1 MPERTASRLVASYY
15 LYQVTAT
22 CVFFTPMFYVY
33 YEERVGLA
41 LATILW
47 LQAYY
52 LVVRAALDLPLGA
65 LADRYSRRACLVA
78 FAVGTALGAAIL
90 VVSPRPLTAVAA
102 ETLFAVGAA
111 FKSGA
116 DSAFLFDGL
125 ARAGRLDLY
134 PRTESRA
141 QAVVS
146 LASGAAA
153 IVGGLLAAVDLRL
166 PYVAT
171 VLAASASAAIIGALV
186 EDGPAAATRPTA
198 RELVGEAARLARDTP
213 AVRWVMALSAFAV
226 VSSHAYYYLQQPYLR
241 AIGVPLALFGVVF
254 AATKAVTALVASVA
268 HRVDEA
274 VGPRPTTALMAATPL
289 VGLAAMSAV
298 AGPAGAALLLTRGVL
313 DGLWQPLLNV
323 YMNRLVPSRLRAT
336 MLSAQGLVA
345 RLALAAALALLGAGS
360 ARLGLA
366 PTLGVAAA
374 VCGVAGAALLA
385 SGPRAAAPL
394 AGPAACDSREG

>member
-1 MPERTASRLVASYY
+1 MPERTASRFVASYY

-33 YEERVGLA
+33 YQERVGLA

-78 FAVGTALGAAIL
+78 YAVGTALGAAIL

-153 IVGGLLAAVDLRL
+153 IVGGLLAALDLRL

-198 RELVGEAARLARDTP
+198 RELVGEAARLARDAP
-213 AVRWVMALSAFAV
+213 AVRWVMALSAFAI

-274 VGPRPTTALMAATPL
+274 VGPLPTTALMAAMPL

-298 AGPAGAALLLTRGVL
+298 AGPVGAALLLTRGVL

-360 ARLGLA
+360 ARFGLA
-366 PTLGVAAA
+366 RTLGVAAA
-374 VCGVAGAALLA
+374 VSGVAGAALLA